1 MKHKTEDYK
10 LSAVR
15 KKLLKNKKKL
25 NDILVESQV
34 SAALAIAML
43 ASS

>member
-15 KKLLKNKKKL
+15 KKLLKNKKSLKEAL
-25 NDILVESQV
+25 IESYISVGV
-34 SAALAIAML
+34 SLALL
-43 ASS
+43 R